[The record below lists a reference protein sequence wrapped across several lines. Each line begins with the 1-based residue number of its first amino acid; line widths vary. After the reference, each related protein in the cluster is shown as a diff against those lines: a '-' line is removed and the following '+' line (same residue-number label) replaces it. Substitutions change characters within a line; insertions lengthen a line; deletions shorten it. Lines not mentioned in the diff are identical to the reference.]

1 MISIFFYYWI
11 ENICDNFSQEF
22 YSSLYDTFFY
32 IMRSSDWILG
42 YYVHWKKLLTSQMEI
57 NSEEGVDANETSGMR
72 TILPRGLR
80 KVLELY
86 SLNIYLNY
94 SDKID
99 FYAKYIRINQ
109 NLYWAQTTYIQMEN
123 VMSKHTIIE
132 W

>member
-1 MISIFFYYWI
+1 
-11 ENICDNFSQEF
+11 
-22 YSSLYDTFFY
+22 
-32 IMRSSDWILG
+32 
-42 YYVHWKKLLTSQMEI
+42 MEI